1 MAVNNGT
8 NVLVAGV
15 GGQGVILSSELL
27 ALAALA
33 AGYDVKQGE
42 FHGVAQRGG
51 AVFSHVRFG
60 DKVRSPMS
68 PRGRV
73 DHLLALEKLEALRYA
88 HFVKPGGTILVN
100 DYQVEPV
107 RLGDARP
114 YPQDGTEFL
123 TKKGFDVI
131 LVEATRKAVDLGNY
145 RAANVILLGA
155 LSTRLDI
162 PAEVWVRTLEERIP
176 PKLLE
181 LNRKAFAAGQEA
193 AGAKAPGKKAGR
205 KAAPKTKEA
214 LRGD

>member
-1 MAVNNGT
+1 MAVT
-8 NVLVAGV
+8 NVLIAGV

-33 AGYDVKQGE
+33 AGHDVKQGE

-60 DKVRSPMS
+60 DRVRSPMA

-88 HFVKPGGTILVN
+88 HFVRPGGTILVN

-107 RLGDARP
+107 RIGDGRP
-114 YPQDGTEFL
+114 YPAEGVGFL
-123 TKKGFDVI
+123 AAKGFDVR
-131 LVEATRKAVDLGNY
+131 LVEATRQAIDLGNY
-145 RAANVILLGA
+145 RVANVILLGA
-155 LSTRLDI
+155 LSARLDI
-162 PAEVWVRTLEERIP
+162 PDAVWARTLEERIP

-181 LNRKAFAAGQEA
+181 LNRSAFDVGRDASAIGSIS
-193 AGAKAPGKKAGR
+193 AP
-205 KAAPKTKEA
+205 
-214 LRGD
+214 RG